1 MSDEIQFQE
10 HDIKFY
16 KNAIEWRRNIVLS
29 FLAKGYS
36 QAEIAKKLKLHPS
49 TISLDV
55 QWLKERA
62 QQELQTHIQE
72 RVPLEYK
79 RAMAGLDNILKKA
92 NEMLEKISDPKTQIQ
107 NMSLLM
113 DLYKSIMFLCT
124 DGSIIERAMKKV
136 QGLQPQYQQQS
147 QPAKMSGSEEDKKN
161 LQEDQEADPVEP
173 KEDLREE

>member
-1 MSDEIQFQE
+1 MSRDLKYE
-10 HDIKFY
+10 KA
-16 KNAIEWRRNIVLS
+16 NIELRRGKVLELLS
-29 FLAKGYS
+29 KGHS
-36 QAEIAKKLKLHPS
+36 QSEIAKSLNVSNAL
-49 TISLDV
+49 ISLDI
-55 QWLKERA
+55 QYIKEQA
-62 QQELQTHIQE
+62 KKELETHIQE

-113 DLYKSIMFLCT
+113 DLYKTIMFLCT

-136 QGLQPQYQQQS
+136 QGLQPQQQS
-147 QPAKMSGSEEDKKN
+147 QPAKMSGSEVDKKN

-173 KEDLREE
+173 EEDLREE